1 MLPLQELSDRVEI
14 QDLIARY
21 AHAIDD
27 RDWDALDRV
36 FLPDA
41 VIDYRDAGGPV
52 GNLAETK
59 AFLAKAMPNF
69 PAYQHMS
76 STTRL
81 DLDGDRATART
92 ILFNP
97 MVMEHEGAKRVFF
110 IGLWYC
116 DDLVRTD
123 AGWRIAKRREEKSW
137 TFNAPEG
144 LMPE

>member
-1 MLPLQELSDRVEI
+1 MLSMQEMSDRLEI

-27 RDWDALDRV
+27 RDYDALDRV
-36 FLPDA
+36 FTPDA
-41 VIDYRDAGGPV
+41 TIDYTDLGGSKGSFQETKV
-52 GNLAETK
+52 FLAE
-59 AFLAKAMPNF
+59 AMPRF
-69 PAYQHMS
+69 PAFQHAS

-81 DLDGDRATART
+81 DITGDTAKART

-97 MVMEHEGAKRVFF
+97 MVMDHEGEQRVFF

-123 AGWRIAKRREEKSW
+123 EGWRISNRREEKCWS
-137 TFNAPEG
+137 FNAPPG
-144 LMPE
+144 LLP